1 MSGPGEVQDAVS
13 FLEDARRVY
22 SDVTHLLNNVQLLAL
37 DMDPLKPFT
46 KGSKNEEFVKVAD
59 AFFVTKLNCDMTK
72 SDLRAGLMV
81 PRSEAE
87 RLDVSGKESVIQCL
101 GMVSNYRGVG
111 LRDPPSGL
119 GNTKRRC
126 PQQR

>member
-1 MSGPGEVQDAVS
+1 MSEPGEVQDAVS

-22 SDVTHLLNNVQLLAL
+22 SDATHLLNNVQLLAL

-46 KGSKNEEFVKVAD
+46 KGSENEEFAKVAD

-101 GMVSNYRGVG
+101 GMVRESA
-111 LRDPPSGL
+111 
-119 GNTKRRC
+119 
-126 PQQR
+126 